1 MQVSNTVL
9 HPCKR
14 YYQILV
20 QAALVIILCL
30 VAGSLWAILCAS
42 NSSTLTA
49 SLTDNLAKTTAY
61 YDKVQGLEGITTI
74 EYVKKPALNAVA
86 ACTHAS
92 DSTWSILNFNFDG
105 VAGGSK

>member
-30 VAGSLWAILCAS
+30 VAGSLWAILSAS
-42 NSSTLTA
+42 NSSALTA
-49 SLTDNLAKTTAY
+49 TLSDNLAKTTAY
-61 YDKVQGLEGITTI
+61 YDKLQDLEGITAL
-74 EYVKKPALNAVA
+74 EYRPKPAGNA
-86 ACTHAS
+86 
-92 DSTWSILNFNFDG
+92 
-105 VAGGSK
+105 